1 MPCSSTPLR
10 IPCRTRHVLLN
21 TQHPDPYDLVLL
33 HSKVRAAA
41 GHHKPD
47 LARATLAASRLR
59 DPDYSLHEWHDDLLA
74 SLPELR
80 MLHIPDSRRS
90 EAT

>member
-1 MPCSSTPLR
+1 MPRPASHRPLS
-10 IPCRTRHVLLN
+10 PLL
-21 TQHPDPYDLVLL
+21 LL
-33 HSKVRAAA
+33 SSKVRAAA
-41 GHHKPD
+41 GDHKPD

-59 DPDYSLHEWHDDLLA
+59 DPTYSLREWHDDLLA

-90 EAT
+90 EDNTVA